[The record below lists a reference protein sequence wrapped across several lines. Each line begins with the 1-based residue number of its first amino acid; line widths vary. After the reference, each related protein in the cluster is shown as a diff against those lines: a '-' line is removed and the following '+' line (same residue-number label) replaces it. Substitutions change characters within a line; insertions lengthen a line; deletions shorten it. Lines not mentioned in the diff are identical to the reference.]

1 MRNVTKCYRLLERAT
16 ATSLA
21 HTRVSSIYIPT
32 IRSLATISPRRPQTT
47 FTDNLNSGPSLSD
60 FLTSSEPTSIPG
72 TSHLP
77 EWLKRPIPAGGN
89 FAKIK
94 KDLRGL
100 NLHTGNVSSANVKL
114 MRSL

>member
-1 MRNVTKCYRLLERAT
+1 MRHLTKCRRLIEQ
-16 ATSLA
+16 TSVNYSNL
-21 HTRVSSIYIPT
+21 SITSNPP
-32 IRSLATISPRRPQTT
+32 IRSLATISPRRPHTS

-72 TSHLP
+72 SSHLP
-77 EWLKRPIPAGGN
+77 DWLKRPIPAGGN

-100 NLHTGNVSSANVKL
+100 NLHTGL
-114 MRSL
+114 PYQGYR

>member
-1 MRNVTKCYRLLERAT
+1 MPIFRN
-16 ATSLA
+16 
-21 HTRVSSIYIPT
+21 
-32 IRSLATISPRRPQTT
+32 LATITTRRPQTS

-60 FLTSSEPTSIPG
+60 FLTSSTEPTSIPG

-77 EWLKRPIPAGGN
+77 DWLKRPIPAGGN

-100 NLHTGNVSSANVKL
+100 NLHTGNCP
-114 MRSL
+114 